1 MEDTVSRAIVLK
13 AVPMLLAVGAVVA
26 QPRAGER
33 YEIDLDQSDI
43 HWLVY
48 KAGALARAGHN
59 HVISVGELAG
69 DVHVA
74 PVLAESRFE
83 IEIPVASLVVDDPA
97 LRAQEGEEFSSV
109 PSTDDIE
116 GTRRNMLGEKVLDA
130 KEYPTLR
137 IEGVGPVGAPGEQE
151 LHLTIGLLGRSI
163 PLTVPTDVRLEG
175 DTLYASGQFTVT
187 HEELG
192 MKPFSVFLGAL
203 QVADPMDFAYNVTAH
218 RVE

>member
-1 MEDTVSRAIVLK
+1 MSRAIVLK
-13 AVPMLLAVGAVVA
+13 AIPMLLIGSAALA

-33 YEIDLDQSDI
+33 YEIDLAQSDI

-48 KAGALARAGHN
+48 KAGAFARAGHN
-59 HVISVGELAG
+59 HVVSVGELTG
-69 DVHVA
+69 DVYVA
-74 PVLAESRFE
+74 PVLSESSFE

-109 PSTDDIE
+109 PSPDDIE

-130 KEYPTLR
+130 AKYHTLR

-163 PLTVPTDVRLEG
+163 EQTVPTDVRLEG
-175 DTLYASGQFTVT
+175 DTLYASGQFTMT
-187 HEELG
+187 HEALG

-203 QVADPMDFAYNVTAH
+203 QVADPMDFAYSVTAH